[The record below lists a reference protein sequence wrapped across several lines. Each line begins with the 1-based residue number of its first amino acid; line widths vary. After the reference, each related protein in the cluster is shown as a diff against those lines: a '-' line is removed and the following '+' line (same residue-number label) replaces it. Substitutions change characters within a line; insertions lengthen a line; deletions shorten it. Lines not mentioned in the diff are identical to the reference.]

1 MKEELFN
8 KYALEVCKV
17 FDISEEDMFKKSK
30 LSQFVD
36 ARYMLYYLCFNRKI
50 KMTNIQKYM
59 KRRGYDIPHSTIH
72 YGKEKFTE
80 ELSKDPD
87 YQVVVDNINA
97 LCTL

>member
-36 ARYMLYYLCFNRKI
+36 ARYMLYYLCFARKI
-50 KMTNIQKYM
+50 KMTYIQKYM
-59 KRRGYDIPHSTIH
+59 KERGYDIPHSTIH
-72 YGKEKFTE
+72 YGKEKITE